1 MSVPVLLVT
10 GFLGAG
16 KTTFINQLLQAEHGL
31 RIAAIVNDF
40 GSINIDAALL
50 DAAADGVIGL
60 KNGCICCSLQGDL
73 LRTLKIVLRQSPRP
87 ELIVIEASGV
97 ADPAGVIQS
106 LIDPVLWNQARLETV
121 VCVID
126 APDVPNRSDDPLW
139 RAQVR
144 GSDFLCLAKTEGLSA
159 DALASIHSAFAV
171 QGKFH
176 VFDLAQ
182 PVPISAFI
190 GADAPIARD
199 SGRPPLQD
207 DRFTYLEWRHDGAI
221 EIQKFQAVMSQLA
234 PSLLRAKGF
243 MTFEQQQ
250 GRMLFQLTGTRAT
263 LSRAPKSDED
273 GCQLVLIGDRT
284 VFDATHAA
292 GALDELTPR

>member
-73 LRTLKIVLRQSPRP
+73 LRTLKIVLGQDPQP

-106 LIDPVLWNQARLETV
+106 LIDPVLWDQARLETV

-126 APDVPNRSDDPLW
+126 APDVPDRSGDPLW

-144 GSDFLCLAKTEGLSA
+144 ESDFLCLAKTEGLSA
-159 DALASIHSAFAV
+159 DALAAIHAGFAV
-171 QGKFH
+171 QSKYH
-176 VFDLAQ
+176 VFDLAL
-182 PVPISAFI
+182 PVPISAFV
-190 GADAPIARD
+190 GRDTPVARD
-199 SGRPPLQD
+199 STRAPLQD
-207 DRFTYLEWRHDGAI
+207 DRFAYLEWRHDGAI
-221 EIQKFQAVMSQLA
+221 ELQGFQAVMSQLA

-243 MTFEQQQ
+243 LSFEQHQS
-250 GRMLFQLTGTRAT
+250 RMLFQLTGTRAT
-263 LSRAPKSDED
+263 LARAPKTDDD
-273 GCQLVLIGDRT
+273 GCQLVLIGDRK
-284 VFDATHAA
+284 VFDASHAA
-292 GALDELTPR
+292 AALDALTHR